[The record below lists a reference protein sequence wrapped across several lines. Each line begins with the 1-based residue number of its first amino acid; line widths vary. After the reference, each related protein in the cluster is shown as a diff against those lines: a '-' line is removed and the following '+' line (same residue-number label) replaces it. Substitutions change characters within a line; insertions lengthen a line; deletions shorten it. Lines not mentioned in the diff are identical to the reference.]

1 MKNKWE
7 KTGIPETM
15 DDAITEVNKA
25 VVHVMS
31 KINAGNYKESIVSEC
46 KGKIDSRADV
56 LTGYVM
62 RDYKVEAKK
71 KGDNEAGQPKDSCQ
85 KLINTHLNYSTFVCD
100 MKKKWEKTGLVNSMD
115 VAISEVSKAVA
126 HVNSEIDKGNY
137 SESIVSNYK
146 EKIDTREDTLTQLVM
161 NAYKTATE
169 EQKRQLK
176 DLIR

>member
-1 MKNKWE
+1 
-7 KTGIPETM
+7 
-15 DDAITEVNKA
+15 
-25 VVHVMS
+25 
-31 KINAGNYKESIVSEC
+31 
-46 KGKIDSRADV
+46 
-56 LTGYVM
+56 
-62 RDYKVEAKK
+62 
-71 KGDNEAGQPKDSCQ
+71 
-85 KLINTHLNYSTFVCD
+85 
-100 MKKKWEKTGLVNSMD
+100 MD